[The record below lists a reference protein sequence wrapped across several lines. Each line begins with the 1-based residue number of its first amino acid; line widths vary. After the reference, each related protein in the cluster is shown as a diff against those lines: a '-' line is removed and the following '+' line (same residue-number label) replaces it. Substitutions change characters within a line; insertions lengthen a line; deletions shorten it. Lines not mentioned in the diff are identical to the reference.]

1 MIPDLI
7 NSGANEIDV
16 TNNRKNLAVTS
27 GIGYYQA
34 LVITLLRSFIERK
47 DNILSTRVRKPFIPQ
62 EA

>member
-47 DNILSTRVRKPFIPQ
+47 DILSTRVRKPFIPQ